1 MNLISLEANI
11 AAGKSTLAPKLAEAL
26 GYEYILEDVDT
37 NEEFKRLLK
46 EYTEDP
52 TKRIN
57 FQRWITKH
65 RAELCRRLDPAGNYI
80 IERSLYSDLVFSLAN
95 IFSVP
100 RPDGEDMGYYYD
112 IHSALVDYPKINA
125 VVYLRTEPSVVH
137 NRLLERARKE
147 EDGTPE
153 EYLRLVHNCHEVFLP
168 EICRRFE
175 TPLLTFDW
183 NNFGEAEKVA
193 EGIKAAMKERGLNA

>member
-1 MNLISLEANI
+1 MKLIAIEANI
-11 AAGKSTLAPKLAEAL
+11 AAGKSTFAPKLAEAM

-65 RAELCRRLDPAGNYI
+65 RAELCNKLDPAGKYI
-80 IERSLYSDLVFSLAN
+80 IERSLYSDLIFSLAN

-100 RPDGEDMGYYYD
+100 RPDGEDMKYYYD
-112 IHSALVDYPKINA
+112 IHEALHDYPRVDA
-125 VVYLRTEPSVVH
+125 VLYLKTDPKVVF
-137 NRLLERARKE
+137 NRLLKRGRTE
-147 EDGTPE
+147 ENGTPLK
-153 EYLRLVHNCHEVFLP
+153 YLQLIHNCHEVFLP
-168 EICRRFE
+168 EVCERFD
-175 TPLLTFDW
+175 TPLITVDW
-183 NNFGEAEKVA
+183 NNFGETQRVAKLLEEK
-193 EGIKAAMKERGLNA
+193 GL